1 MNPKNKKYEYSAS
14 EIADNFKYART
25 LMKDVERMMKD
36 DTIAD
41 YSNDTDFGQTINELV
56 GCVSMVYEWQ
66 RERVE

>member
-1 MNPKNKKYEYSAS
+1 MNSKYEYSAK

-25 LMKDVERMMKD
+25 LMRDVERMMRD

-41 YSNDTDFGQTINELV
+41 YSNNTEFGQTINELV

>member
-1 MNPKNKKYEYSAS
+1 MYEYSAKQ
-14 EIADNFKYART
+14 IADNFKHARA

-36 DTIAD
+36 DTISD

-66 RERVE
+66 HERVEK

>member
-1 MNPKNKKYEYSAS
+1 MNPKYEYSAK

-25 LMKDVERMMKD
+25 LMRDVERMMKD

-41 YSNDTDFGQTINELV
+41 YSNNTEFGQTINELV

>member
-1 MNPKNKKYEYSAS
+1 MKPKYEYSAK

-41 YSNDTDFGQTINELV
+41 YSNNTEFGQTINELV